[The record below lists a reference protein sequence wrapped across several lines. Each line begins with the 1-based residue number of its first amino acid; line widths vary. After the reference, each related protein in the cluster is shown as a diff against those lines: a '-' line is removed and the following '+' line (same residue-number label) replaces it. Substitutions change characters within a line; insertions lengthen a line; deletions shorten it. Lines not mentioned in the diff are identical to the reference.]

1 MRSMTGYGQA
11 RHEGDGWVTQVEVRS
26 VNGRYFK
33 LSARVPHE
41 FGAFERDFEKRIRRR
56 IARGSVDLTVKV
68 ELTGERAAR
77 PLNVRALTSYVRSL
91 QELGR
96 ELNVP
101 VALTADALASLPGV
115 LDAEELREEEA
126 KALVDHLTAA
136 LDAALDEADRMR
148 QAEGANLRA
157 ELLAHCEAIERMV
170 AEVEEAQPAALEEHQ
185 RRLVERVNRLL
196 QNTGIAAGEE
206 NVAREVAIFAD
217 RSNVSEEIA
226 RLRSHV
232 KQLREALDKPEPVGR
247 RLEFIAQELQ
257 REANTLSAKVA
268 GASLARQIVALHSEV
283 DSIRE
288 QVLNVE

>member
-1 MRSMTGYGQA
+1 
-11 RHEGDGWVTQVEVRS
+11 
-26 VNGRYFK
+26 
-33 LSARVPHE
+33 
-41 FGAFERDFEKRIRRR
+41 
-56 IARGSVDLTVKV
+56 
-68 ELTGERAAR
+68 
-77 PLNVRALTSYVRSL
+77 
-91 QELGR
+91 
-96 ELNVP
+96 
-101 VALTADALASLPGV
+101 
-115 LDAEELREEEA
+115 
-126 KALVDHLTAA
+126 
-136 LDAALDEADRMR
+136 
-148 QAEGANLRA
+148 
-157 ELLAHCEAIERMV
+157 MV